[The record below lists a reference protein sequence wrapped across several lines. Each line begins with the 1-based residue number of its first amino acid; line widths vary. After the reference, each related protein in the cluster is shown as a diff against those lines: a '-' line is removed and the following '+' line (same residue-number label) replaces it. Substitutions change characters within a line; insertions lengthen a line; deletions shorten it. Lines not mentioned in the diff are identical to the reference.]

1 MCEGMPFC
9 LISLILADSGH
20 ALGAACRQKVSLY
33 GGVIASSVT
42 ITFTYYTILI
52 TFVILITIITTTATT
67 GVLLHH
73 RNNVLAHSLL

>member
-9 LISLILADSGH
+9 LISLILSDSGH
-20 ALGAACRQKVSLY
+20 ALGAACRQKVSLH

-42 ITFTYYTILI
+42 ITFTYTILI
-52 TFVILITIITTTATT
+52 TFVILITVITTNATT

>member
-1 MCEGMPFC
+1 MSAFC

-20 ALGAACRQKVSLY
+20 ALGAACRQKVSLH

-42 ITFTYYTILI
+42 ITFTYTILI
-52 TFVILITIITTTATT
+52 TFVILITVITTNATT

>member
-1 MCEGMPFC
+1 MPFC

-20 ALGAACRQKVSLY
+20 ALGAACRQKVSLH

-42 ITFTYYTILI
+42 ITFTYTILI

-67 GVLLHH
+67 GLLLHH
-73 RNNVLAHSLL
+73 RNNVLANSLL

>member
-1 MCEGMPFC
+1 MPFC

-20 ALGAACRQKVSLY
+20 APGAACRQKVSLH
-33 GGVIASSVT
+33 GGVSASSVT
-42 ITFTYYTILI
+42 NTFTYTILI
-52 TFVILITIITTTATT
+52 TFVILITIFTTNATT

>member
-20 ALGAACRQKVSLY
+20 ALGAACRQKVSLH

-42 ITFTYYTILI
+42 ITFTYTILI
-52 TFVILITIITTTATT
+52 TFVILITVITTNATT

>member
-1 MCEGMPFC
+1 MSAFC

-20 ALGAACRQKVSLY
+20 ALGAACRQKVSLH

-52 TFVILITIITTTATT
+52 TFVILITIITTTAT
-67 GVLLHH
+67 GVLLHN